1 MLTINWLGPQR
12 VLQEKTMSQTLQE
25 KNRALLLE
33 GFDVLFNK
41 RDFARAEKYW
51 CQAIS
56 STARISSQAEMD
68 CSI

>member
-1 MLTINWLGPQR
+1 
-12 VLQEKTMSQTLQE
+12 MSRTEQE

-41 RDFARAEKYW
+41 CDFAGAEKYW
-51 CQAIS
+51 SPNYIQIS
-56 STARISSQAEMD
+56 NRAEMD